1 MAVEGTLALALMQ
14 GSGAGGPPSGPTCP
28 EPSWEGWGM
37 SLRAI
42 GRGVVATEGTASGA
56 GRLGPRALHWS
67 EPLTPMALLPVPRDA
82 FPSWTANSWRHD
94 EASCCCSAPSR
105 ARRSGCSC
113 HKGTQSWV
121 LRPMAPHLSSPFPH
135 TSAAATACWPPP
147 CTGEPLTRATA
158 AASAWRAPPPPLRPG
173 TRWYV
178 HQPPPHSQAGSVLL
192 WVPTPPGFTLARL
205 SPLPP
210 QIMWAGTPSK
220 DFLVAGD
227 QDLIPGLGSSS
238 GEGNCNPLQYS
249 CLVIPFLDREARQAT
264 VRGVA
269 KSWTR
274 LSDSHTQ
281 TPSNVR
287 NQLGNYSTSK

>member
-1 MAVEGTLALALMQ
+1 MRDVNEGAWPCAESPEAPALRLATARRKDDVMQ
-14 GSGAGGPPSGPTCP
+14 
-28 EPSWEGWGM
+28 M
-37 SLRAI
+37 
-42 GRGVVATEGTASGA
+42 RG
-56 GRLGPRALHWS
+56 RALV
-67 EPLTPMALLPVPRDA
+67 A
-82 FPSWTANSWRHD
+82 
-94 EASCCCSAPSR
+94 
-105 ARRSGCSC
+105 
-113 HKGTQSWV
+113 
-121 LRPMAPHLSSPFPH
+121 
-135 TSAAATACWPPP
+135 
-147 CTGEPLTRATA
+147 
-158 AASAWRAPPPPLRPG
+158 RAPPPPFRPR

-192 WVPTPPGFTLARL
+192 WVPTPPVFTLARL